1 MCAGTTVYAPLRE
14 AGAGP
19 GTHVVV
25 VGLGGLG
32 VMAIKIAKALGCTVT
47 AISRGAGKKPLAM
60 RSGADSFLSSAD
72 AESMA
77 AAAGTV
83 DLVLNMI
90 PSAHDTGVY
99 TSLLSVEG
107 RQVHIGLHAS
117 AITAGS
123 VNFLLPGRTREKLTF
138 IGGISTTQEVMDL
151 AARAGIKTEIE
162 VKPAA
167 DINRVFEALSGDNA
181 SGVRFVID
189 VANTLS
195 STLTTAPPTS
205 LVPHPPAGELLKDVA
220 SGIAA
225 RLEELVDKPAK
236 TTMPSTPPSRAR
248 ATPAVEEEA
257 PRSIG
262 KRLFSSLFFEI

>member
-1 MCAGTTVYAPLRE
+1 MG
-14 AGAGP
+14 
-19 GTHVVV
+19 
-25 VGLGGLG
+25 
-32 VMAIKIAKALGCTVT
+32 
-47 AISRGAGKKPLAM
+47 
-60 RSGADSFLSSAD
+60 
-72 AESMA
+72 
-77 AAAGTV
+77 
-83 DLVLNMI
+83 
-90 PSAHDTGVY
+90 
-99 TSLLSVEG
+99 
-107 RQVHIGLHAS
+107 VHIGLHAS

-181 SGVRFVID
+181 SGVRYVID

-195 STLTTAPPTS
+195 STLATAPPTS

-225 RLEELVDKPAK
+225 RLEELVDEPAETTKPSSP
-236 TTMPSTPPSRAR
+236 TSRAR